1 MFADAHAYAAKCDA
15 CQRYSR
21 NDLRLELPLIP
32 SLPLTPF
39 EMWGIDYIGPVH
51 PTSPRKMAYII
62 IAVDYLTKWA
72 EAKAVKVAN
81 AVTTAAFLHENVIV
95 RFGVPKV
102 LVSDR
107 GSHFLNELIE
117 AMTEGYGI
125 DHRKTTPYHPQTNGL
140 AERVNQTVV
149 RILRKTVNDN
159 KRDWDVKLPSALWA
173 YRTTFKVTTNQT
185 PFALVYGIEAV
196 LPIELEIPSLRIAVD
211 SRLTMVESLRDR
223 LLMLESLSERRRASV
238 QHLEAMQRRRKAV
251 FDKRHKVR
259 TLQPGTLVMLQDA
272 RKLEFPGKFD
282 ALWLGPFWVTN
293 VYDNNS
299 VQLATLDG
307 TYFPTRTNGGRCK
320 LYNV

>member
-1 MFADAHAYAAKCDA
+1 
-15 CQRYSR
+15 
-21 NDLRLELPLIP
+21 
-32 SLPLTPF
+32 
-39 EMWGIDYIGPVH
+39 
-51 PTSPRKMAYII
+51 
-62 IAVDYLTKWA
+62 
-72 EAKAVKVAN
+72 
-81 AVTTAAFLHENVIV
+81 
-95 RFGVPKV
+95 
-102 LVSDR
+102 
-107 GSHFLNELIE
+107 
-117 AMTEGYGI
+117 
-125 DHRKTTPYHPQTNGL
+125 
-140 AERVNQTVV
+140 VV

-185 PFALVYGIEAV
+185 PFALVYGIEAM

-211 SRLTMVESLRDR
+211 SRLTVAESLSDR

-259 TLQPGTLVMLQDA
+259 TLQPGTLVMLQVA
-272 RKLEFPGKFD
+272 RKMECPGKFD

-299 VQLATLDG
+299 VQLATLEG

-320 LYNV
+320 FYNV